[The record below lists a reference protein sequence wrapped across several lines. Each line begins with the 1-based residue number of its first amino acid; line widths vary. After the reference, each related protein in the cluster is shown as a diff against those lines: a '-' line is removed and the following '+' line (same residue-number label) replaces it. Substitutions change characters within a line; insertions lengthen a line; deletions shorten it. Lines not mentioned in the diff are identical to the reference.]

1 MNAIDACIEY
11 DQEGR
16 MWMAYGS
23 FFGGIRVVELNATTG
38 YRKSQTDEGT
48 LIASRPYSIDNGSLE
63 GPIIRYHDGY
73 YYLFV
78 SYDNLFGV
86 ERGWRRKLPCACR

>member
-1 MNAIDACIEY
+1 MQLMHVSNMIKK
-11 DQEGR
+11 GR

-48 LIASRPYSIDNGSLE
+48 LIASRPYSIDNGSLRDLLFDIMMVT
-63 GPIIRYHDGY
+63 IISL
-73 YYLFV
+73 YLTITYLV
-78 SYDNLFGV
+78 
-86 ERGWRRKLPCACR
+86 